1 MIRLKLTS
9 ALFTCALAS
18 GAVAQESFS
27 FGAHVP
33 IGSINSAGNA
43 SNRRVSFTSSAT
55 ESYLLAGRVVGINA
69 SLQSAVAA
77 TFASEAVIRVRNSGY
92 TSASDFFDIQIF
104 NDQNFTE
111 LSTVNQTAVITG
123 NLISQLILP
132 GSVWTFEFYESFDDA
147 TGTIAESNW
156 TSLSMN
162 FLKLGPPP
170 VSHRFDVTTVPFV
183 QSVSNTY
190 SESQRVH
197 WYELNLH
204 QNAGANYRVEINTN
218 GTTGAIDDTEIA
230 IYDKASGAVMFQDD
244 DSGVDFFSRLFFD
257 GTAGRELLAGDYL
270 IAVAGFNANFGSD
283 WTVETNS
290 THDGDIRLNVSV
302 VPEPASMTA
311 LALGIVAL
319 VRKKRK
325 SA

>member
-1 MIRLKLTS
+1 MNRLKLTS
-9 ALFTCALAS
+9 ALIACALAC

-33 IGSINSAGNA
+33 IGSINAAGNA
-43 SNRRVSFTSSAT
+43 SNRRISFTSSAT
-55 ESYLLAGRVVGINA
+55 EAYLLAGRVVGINA
-69 SLQSAVAA
+69 TLQSAVSA
-77 TFASEAVIRVRNSGY
+77 TYASEAVIRVRNSGY
-92 TSASDFFDIQIF
+92 TSANDYFDIQIF
-104 NDQNFTE
+104 SDQTFTE

-132 GSVWTFEFYESFDDA
+132 GSVWSFEFYESFDDA
-147 TGTIAESNW
+147 AGTIAESNW
-156 TSLSMN
+156 TSLSMS

-170 VSHRFDVTTVPFV
+170 VSHRFDVTSVPYV

-190 SESQRVH
+190 SEGQRVH

-230 IYDKASGAVMFQDD
+230 IYDKASGTVMFQDD

-270 IAVAGFNANFGSD
+270 IAVAGYNANFGND
-283 WTVETNS
+283 WTVETNN
-290 THDGDIRLNVSV
+290 TRDGDIRLNVSV

-311 LALGIVAL
+311 LSLGILAFI
-319 VRKKRK
+319 RKKRK